1 VSENRPDG
9 LPDGLPDDLTGLPE
23 LGDIEIPDDLSGLDD
38 ASSPQEPTITLL
50 VTQVAEA
57 KPLAAACSL
66 AGLDVDVAP
75 SPIGARAVLRS
86 APRGARGGRGS
97 APRAAVATEAAA
109 ALSRLL
115 PMAPVLLLDR
125 RGGRIAASR
134 WNGGEHEDD
143 LAAGLVLSGAPPELE
158 DLLLGTRTV
167 DQVPGVVTSVG
178 MSRWTAMRALSA
190 GRRKRGKD

>member
-1 VSENRPDG
+1 MSENRPEDRPDG
-9 LPDGLPDDLTGLPE
+9 LPDELPDDLTG

-38 ASSPQEPTITLL
+38 AASPQEPTITLL

-75 SPIGARAVLRS
+75 SPIGALAVLR
-86 APRGARGGRGS
+86 S

>member
-1 VSENRPDG
+1 MTDRND
-9 LPDGLPDDLTGLPE
+9 DDLSR
-23 LGDIEIPDDLSGLDD
+23 IEIPDDLSGLDD
-38 ASSPQEPTITLL
+38 LGGEVPDDLGGAVPDDLSGLEEAAAPGEPTITLL

-66 AGLDVDVAP
+66 AGIDVDAVP
-75 SPIGARAVLRS
+75 SPVGALAVLRS
-86 APRGARGGRGS
+86 APK
-97 APRAAVATEAAA
+97 AADATEAAA
-109 ALSRLL
+109 ALSRIL

-143 LAAGLVLSGAPPELE
+143 LAAGLVLSGAPAELE
-158 DLLLGTRTV
+158 DLLLGTRTP
-167 DQVPGVVTSVG
+167 DQVPGTVTSVG

>member
-1 VSENRPDG
+1 MSDQHPTPADDG
-9 LPDGLPDDLTGLPE
+9 DDLDFTVPDDLSGL
-23 LGDIEIPDDLSGLDD
+23 DAQIPDDLSGLD
-38 ASSPQEPTITLL
+38 AATPQEPTITLL
-50 VTQVAEA
+50 VTQVAEP

-66 AGLDVDVAP
+66 AGLDVDAVP
-75 SPIGARAVLRS
+75 SPVGALAVLRA
-86 APRGARGGRGS
+86 APDAKAG
-97 APRAAVATEAAA
+97 TAAA
-109 ALSRLL
+109 EALSKLL

-158 DLLLGTRTV
+158 ELLLGTRTP
-167 DQVPGVVTSVG
+167 DQVPGTVTSVG

-190 GRRKRGKD
+190 GRRKRGTN

>member
-1 VSENRPDG
+1 MSENRPEDR
-9 LPDGLPDDLTGLPE
+9 PDDLPDDLTD

-38 ASSPQEPTITLL
+38 AASPQEPTITLL

-66 AGLDVDVAP
+66 AGLDVDVVP
-75 SPIGARAVLRS
+75 SPIGALAVLR
-86 APRGARGGRGS
+86 S